1 MHLNQSLHERQ
12 SNAKATLG
20 AVQSSL
26 CLREKIENAR
36 QEVGRNS
43 DTRIPHAQDGFVS
56 FLLKGDPDFSAFA
69 GVFGWRWQAGSPP
82 LVQGE
87 LGQRAAKSVLLTASQ

>member
-20 AVQSSL
+20 AVQRSL

-43 DTRIPHAQDGFVS
+43 DTSIPNTQDGFVS
-56 FLLKGDPDFSAFA
+56 FLLKGDPDFSSFA
-69 GVFGWRWQAGSPP
+69 GVFGGVGKQVRHHLFEANWIGI
-82 LVQGE
+82 
-87 LGQRAAKSVLLTASQ
+87 